1 VPTHSQSEQSHG
13 HDHGH
18 DHGPGEVTADNAR
31 RVLLA
36 LLLTGGFM
44 LVEVVGGL
52 LTGSLALI
60 ADAGHM
66 LADTAALA
74 FAWMAFRVARRPNDA
89 RRTYGYHRF
98 QVLAAFVNGVTL
110 VAVVGWIL
118 IEAVRRLFAPVEV
131 LGGPMLVIAVIGLL
145 VNLTT
150 LWILR
155 GGDRANLNIQ
165 GAAVHVLGDL
175 LGSAAAIM
183 AGAIILWTGWMPIDP
198 LLSVLVA
205 LLVLRSAWFVVR
217 RSSHILLE
225 GAPDWLDVEVLRRD
239 LVAAVPQVDNIHHVH
254 AWMLT
259 DERPLMTLHATVKP
273 GADNHAALLAI
284 RGFLEQHYG
293 VGHAT
298 IQIEPLGCPEGGP
311 EGSPEGETR
320 AVPDAGEPVA

>member
-1 VPTHSQSEQSHG
+1 MHTRAQSGQSHD
-13 HDHGH
+13 HDHGSR
-18 DHGPGEVTADNAR
+18 EVTADNAR

-66 LADTAALA
+66 LTDTAALA

-110 VAVVGWIL
+110 VAVVGWIM

-131 LGGPMLVIAVIGLL
+131 LAGPMLAIAAIGLL
-145 VNLTT
+145 VNLTV

-183 AGAIILWTGWMPIDP
+183 AAAIILWTGWMPIDP

-205 LLVLRSAWFVVR
+205 LLVLRSAWFIVR

-225 GAPDWLDVEVLRRD
+225 GAPDWLDVEALRRD

-259 DERPLMTLHATVKP
+259 DERPLMTLHATLRP
-273 GADNHAALLAI
+273 DTDNHAALLAI

-298 IQIEPLGCPEGGP
+298 IQIEPRGCPEGVP
-311 EGSPEGETR
+311 EGDPDSAHHP
-320 AVPDAGEPVA
+320 VPDAGDPDA